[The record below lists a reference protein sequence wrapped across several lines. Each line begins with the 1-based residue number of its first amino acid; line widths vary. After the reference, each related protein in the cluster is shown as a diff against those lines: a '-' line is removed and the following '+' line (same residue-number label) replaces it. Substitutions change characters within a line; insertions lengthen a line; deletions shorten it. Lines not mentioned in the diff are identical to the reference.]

1 MEIHYQCLEILFY
14 SINDNGVY
22 DGGKYQEVL
31 FEIGN
36 GGCGD
41 YFGCTDQ
48 AASNYDENAIQ
59 DDGSCTYDC
68 SIFTDAQYESVAITV
83 NGGSYQGEVSWEIV
97 DSEGNIIISTEAGGE
112 ENPGALY
119 SNVSCLEVGCYTLN
133 MFDSFTN
140 GWNGDVMTISTDYGS
155 WQITIDNG
163 ENGNDFA
170 VGDPGECGIYFGCM
184 DPDADNYD
192 ANADIRYYW
201 EVVIFLCRINTNY
214 NSS

>member
-1 MEIHYQCLEILFY
+1 MPLLNSADFSENGLCLSPGCYMLVMTDTY
-14 SINDNGVY
+14 GDGWNGNTLSMFGDTYFIPSTGFTIY
-22 DGGKYQEVL
+22 DGGSYQEVL

-48 AASNYDENAIQ
+48 VASNYNESAIQ

-112 ENPGALY
+112 EN
-119 SNVSCLEVGCYTLN
+119 
-133 MFDSFTN
+133 
-140 GWNGDVMTISTDYGS
+140 
-155 WQITIDNG
+155 
-163 ENGNDFA
+163 
-170 VGDPGECGIYFGCM
+170 
-184 DPDADNYD
+184 
-192 ANADIRYYW
+192 
-201 EVVIFLCRINTNY
+201 
-214 NSS
+214 